1 VPNTRVLVVF
11 PGNGFIQ
18 GQALPGSKRKGS
30 TIFWFIAIALT
41 AIACAA
47 LLYAG
52 RGRMVNAG
60 NGESAGGDDQFRLVL
75 AGIEADL
82 ANSKISAEEAN
93 GAKGELAREIMR
105 LRGEVTDR
113 TRGALGQGTIALG
126 LAGVAV
132 VTFATYAILG
142 SPGMGGQPL
151 ASRPE
156 VAAQT
161 MDLATAVERIE
172 AQLLTDPQDLRGWTV
187 LAPALVEMGRFADAA
202 GAYRR
207 IIDLSAS
214 TAQLETDLAEALLLA
229 ADGAGSE
236 EAMASLRRAIELDP
250 NHVQARLYLA
260 AELTRMGEYDAA
272 AVEWQA
278 AIDQAQG
285 EEPWLPAARQGLAVA
300 QNDGVDTGAEQQAD
314 MIRGMVDGLSGRLYV
329 DGGSVEE
336 WTQLVRS
343 YIVLGDLVSA
353 QEAFDRAVAA
363 YPLAFDRGELDSLA
377 LGAGLTLNG
386 VEP

>member
-1 VPNTRVLVVF
+1 M
-11 PGNGFIQ
+11 
-18 GQALPGSKRKGS
+18 PGSKRKGS